1 MLWLQVPF
9 IFCLG
14 FAIFGECWFWGCG
27 VDFANGIW
35 YTIDM
40 TSRIIA
46 HFYLAATI
54 ATTVYSQLIMK
65 WRISGRFAG
74 LKIPEGVW
82 PKVVTLFMV
91 LFDPFVFSG
100 LVATFISGLCW
111 MATMSKLEIGY
122 AYPFTSLGFVLVVLL
137 SGLLFGESLNAW
149 RIWGVILIVAGITI
163 ASQGAK

>member
-1 MLWLQVPF
+1 MCEKL
-9 IFCLG
+9 
-14 FAIFGECWFWGCG
+14 
-27 VDFANGIW
+27 
-35 YTIDM
+35 M
-40 TSRIIA
+40 A
-46 HFYLAATI
+46 HLYLASTI
-54 ATTVYSQLIMK
+54 ATSVYSQMIMK

-82 PKVVTLFMV
+82 PKAVTLFTV

-100 LVATFISGLCW
+100 LAATFISGLCW

-137 SGLLFGESLNAW
+137 SHFLFGESLNAW
-149 RIWGVILIVAGITI
+149 RIWGVLLIVAGITV

>member
-1 MLWLQVPF
+1 M
-9 IFCLG
+9 
-14 FAIFGECWFWGCG
+14 
-27 VDFANGIW
+27 NGKIL
-35 YTIDM
+35 
-40 TSRIIA
+40 A
-46 HFYLAATI
+46 HLYLAMTI
-54 ATTVYSQLIMK
+54 TSSVYSQMIMK

-82 PKVVTLFMV
+82 PKVATLFTV

-100 LVATFISGLCW
+100 LAATFVSGLCW

-137 SGLLFGESLNAW
+137 SHFLFGESLNAW
-149 RIWGVILIVAGITI
+149 RMCGVLLIVAGITV